1 MTSIPSHIT
10 KYPRT
15 PHLEGSGIQV
25 GDDPNTTRDRVLAA
39 RKDVI
44 WIAEEKLDGAN
55 AGLSFDGAGELRLQS
70 RGHFLDVD
78 GRPHRERHFNDF
90 KTWAR
95 MHEASL
101 LERLEDR
108 YTVFGEWMGA
118 VHTQFYDWL
127 PSLFLEFDVLDR
139 STERFL
145 STRDRDRLLV
155 GLPLPPVPILHEGKF
170 PLYKTRQVLIG
181 PSLYRSDEWRENLE
195 RMVIR
200 SDARLETVLTQIELC
215 DVSEGLYLKAETGS
229 QTVDRFKHVRLDFI
243 QAINDT
249 STHWQSRPIVRNA
262 CAAGI
267 DFLDPF
273 GVAPRTDRFAVQN
286 AIIERHSEH

>member
-1 MTSIPSHIT
+1 MTSNPSHIS

-15 PHLEGSGIQV
+15 PHLEGSGIQA
-25 GDDPNTTRDRVLAA
+25 GDDPNTMRDNDLAA

-44 WIAEEKLDGAN
+44 WITEEKLDGAN

-95 MHEASL
+95 MHEAVL

-108 YTVFGEWMGA
+108 YTVYGEWMGV
-118 VHTQFYDWL
+118 VHTQFYDSL

-139 STERFL
+139 STGFFL

-155 GLPLPPVPILHEGKF
+155 GLPLPPVPILHEGEF
-170 PLYKTRQVLIG
+170 PAQNARNALIG
-181 PSLYRSDEWRENLE
+181 PSLYRSEGWRENLE
-195 RMVIR
+195 RMVTR
-200 SDARLETVLTQIELC
+200 SDARLETVLSQIELS
-215 DVSEGLYLKAETGS
+215 DVSEGLYLKAETRS
-229 QTVDRFKHVRLDFI
+229 QTVDRFKHVRSDFV
-243 QAINDT
+243 QTINDT
-249 STHWQSRPIVRNA
+249 STHWQSRPIVRNS
-262 CAAGI
+262 CATGI
-267 DFLDPF
+267 DFLNPF
-273 GVAPRTDRFAVQN
+273 GVAPRIDRYAVQD
-286 AIIERHSEH
+286 ASIERDSEH